1 MNIYGQA
8 PLLSGSFEILG
19 LVEDYKS
26 FVWKERY
33 TAFGDFEMVL
43 DPSSKSLSF
52 LSIGN
57 ELVHDESTRIMRIET
72 RINRTS
78 LEGEDEVVISGRSWE
93 SHLLERCL
101 APMRYGNAY
110 YQSGG
115 ERTTLIGTIVARA
128 FSTSTTQFYSP
139 VNPADGLATFAA
151 SGGPY
156 VPGEGPISIQL
167 EPGPIYDIVVDLCA
181 PFDMGFAVK
190 KVVQPPTQ
198 HKYYFT
204 TYFGADRTGVQST
217 NDRVSFGTDMGNL
230 NSLEE
235 LTSQVDYYNVAYVF
249 WGENFDM
256 EIVLPAG
263 VTATPVGLSRR
274 ALFVNARDI
283 RVDDEVTLT
292 QAKAAARQR
301 GLSELAKRKEQRLV
315 DGEVVNNGFF
325 KYGENYG
332 MGDIVELWN
341 GSQIS
346 RKRVTEYI
354 WTSDRGKGEQGY
366 PTFSEILWEPAP

>member
-8 PLLSGSFEILG
+8 PLLSGSFAILG

-115 ERTTLIGTIVARA
+115 ERTTLIGAIVARA

-332 MGDIVELWN
+332 MGDIVELWT